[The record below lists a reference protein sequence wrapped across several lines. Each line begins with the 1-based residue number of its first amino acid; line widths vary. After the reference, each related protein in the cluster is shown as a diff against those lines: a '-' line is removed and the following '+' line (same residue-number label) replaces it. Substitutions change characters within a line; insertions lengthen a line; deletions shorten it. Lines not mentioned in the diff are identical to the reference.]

1 MMKRLAYSAMMALLM
16 VGLLS
21 ACKSN
26 NKLNRGVASLTTRY
40 NVYFNGNEAYKQSLK
55 SMEEN
60 SDKDDYS
67 QRLKLHPIYYQV
79 DIKPGSSFD
88 AAIEKCKKAAQT
100 KSITTKPKRK
110 PAKVTP
116 EYKEWLKHDEY
127 NPYMHNVWLLSG
139 RAQFY
144 NGDFDAAEAT
154 FHYVIRHFY
163 WKKLAVDESHIWL
176 ARIHALQG
184 SRFEAETELGLVI
197 PQKQY
202 KSQEQL
208 EKVEYYHNLPRRL
221 QRLFSLAQAEILLPQ
236 PSEEISALPYLRRAR
251 NGFLTKTQRLR
262 SDFFSAQVLEDK
274 GDYTEAY
281 QTYGHITRRAKNYK
295 TQFNA
300 RLAQVRVRAKQTR
313 GNGQTVNPKSLAKVE
328 KKLNRLR
335 RQARNEEYLDQIY
348 TSLAEV
354 ALMRKDTV
362 KAIENY
368 ELALEKSTRGGM
380 DKAKAALSLGELT
393 FGQGDYVRAQKAYAT
408 AMGIIKEDYKDYAEI
423 ARLSSVLDELQTHAE
438 TVQLQDSLLH
448 LSTLSEEELNKVID
462 HLIEDLIRQEK
473 EAEEAEALAAY
484 EEKKSQQV
492 DPLAQKTPVQ
502 PTVGNVDKS
511 WYFYNPS
518 SISQGKSEFQRLW
531 GARKPEDDWRRR
543 NKTETLIFEDSA
555 ETETEEP
562 AAETS
567 SDETSETDSE
577 QPETATEEPAE
588 ERPQYADDEVSDPH
602 QRAYYLVQ
610 IPRTDEEK
618 ANSHQLIEEGLYNE
632 GKIIDEKLENFPLA
646 IRTFEE
652 MERRYPESVYRLES
666 YYAIYL
672 MYMRMGDTN
681 RAEIYRRK
689 LMETFPESA
698 YGIAVADPNYI
709 ENLREMAAGQ
719 DSLYIGTYEAYLTG
733 QPQQVH
739 DTYYFV
745 HDKWP
750 LSNLMPKF
758 LFLHALSYVQE
769 GDKQSFLEAL
779 EQLTATYPESDV
791 SPLASLMVKGIHE
804 GRDVQSGGIT
814 RGMMWGASL
823 RQANDSTETDST
835 QMFIDDDQVPHLLL
849 LAFKTDSLNQN
860 DLLFEIAKFNF
871 ENYLVRDFDLE
882 IIDTG
887 GGLSVLVVSGFP
899 NLKELDDYH
908 ARMDRSQSI
917 DLPEGIVMIDISEPN
932 FRALLGGRTFDEYFQ
947 WVEETYGSENPDSD
961 NSSSE

>member
-1 MMKRLAYSAMMALLM
+1 M
-16 VGLLS
+16 
-21 ACKSN
+21 
-26 NKLNRGVASLTTRY
+26 
-40 NVYFNGNEAYKQSLK
+40 
-55 SMEEN
+55 
-60 SDKDDYS
+60 
-67 QRLKLHPIYYQV
+67 
-79 DIKPGSSFD
+79 
-88 AAIEKCKKAAQT
+88 
-100 KSITTKPKRK
+100 
-110 PAKVTP
+110 
-116 EYKEWLKHDEY
+116 
-127 NPYMHNVWLLSG
+127 
-139 RAQFY
+139 
-144 NGDFDAAEAT
+144 
-154 FHYVIRHFY
+154 
-163 WKKLAVDESHIWL
+163 
-176 ARIHALQG
+176 
-184 SRFEAETELGLVI
+184 
-197 PQKQY
+197 
-202 KSQEQL
+202 
-208 EKVEYYHNLPRRL
+208 
-221 QRLFSLAQAEILLPQ
+221 
-236 PSEEISALPYLRRAR
+236 
-251 NGFLTKTQRLR
+251 
-262 SDFFSAQVLEDK
+262 
-274 GDYTEAY
+274 
-281 QTYGHITRRAKNYK
+281 
-295 TQFNA
+295 
-300 RLAQVRVRAKQTR
+300 
-313 GNGQTVNPKSLAKVE
+313 
-328 KKLNRLR
+328 
-335 RQARNEEYLDQIY
+335 
-348 TSLAEV
+348 
-354 ALMRKDTV
+354 
-362 KAIENY
+362 
-368 ELALEKSTRGGM
+368 
-380 DKAKAALSLGELT
+380 
-393 FGQGDYVRAQKAYAT
+393 
-408 AMGIIKEDYKDYAEI
+408 
-423 ARLSSVLDELQTHAE
+423 
-438 TVQLQDSLLH
+438 
-448 LSTLSEEELNKVID
+448 
-462 HLIEDLIRQEK
+462 
-473 EAEEAEALAAY
+473 
-484 EEKKSQQV
+484 
-492 DPLAQKTPVQ
+492 
-502 PTVGNVDKS
+502 
-511 WYFYNPS
+511 
-518 SISQGKSEFQRLW
+518 W

-823 RQANDSTETDST
+823 RQANDSTEIDST